1 MPRKLLVPSQEH
13 LRCSATVT
21 QRTTLLAT
29 SRTVTQNSWVIKII
43 VFLSILKGLLYIEKK
58 IKDFMKFYRD
68 NFPKA
73 SILPKMHILEDHVV
87 PWMRRWR
94 MGSGIMGEQGAESIH
109 AHLMRLE
116 RTYQGILNEVDR
128 LLYIFQEQALESDP
142 SLTNLRPSPKK
153 RKEESQTDSDEN

>member
-1 MPRKLLVPSQEH
+1 
-13 LRCSATVT
+13 
-21 QRTTLLAT
+21 
-29 SRTVTQNSWVIKII
+29 
-43 VFLSILKGLLYIEKK
+43 
-58 IKDFMKFYRD
+58 MKFYRD

-116 RTYQGILNEVDR
+116 RIYQGIPNEVDR
-128 LLYIFQEQALESDP
+128 LLYIFKEQALESDP
-142 SLTNLRPSPKK
+142 SLTTLRPSPKK
-153 RKEESQTDSDEN
+153 RKEESQTDSESEN